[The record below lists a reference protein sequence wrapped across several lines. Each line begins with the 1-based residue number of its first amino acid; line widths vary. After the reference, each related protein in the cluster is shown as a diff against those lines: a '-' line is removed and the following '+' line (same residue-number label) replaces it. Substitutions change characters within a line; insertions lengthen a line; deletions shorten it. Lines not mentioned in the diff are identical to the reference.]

1 MLWML
6 HVRSKSKF
14 QLTDDKDRVGCEERP
29 ILWRLQEECS
39 GPGAVVL
46 LSEGPPGA
54 RPVTL
59 PVVALLVFD
68 LVQLR
73 TNGVVRAV

>member
-1 MLWML
+1 ML

-29 ILWRLQEECS
+29 VLRRLQEECS

-46 LSEGPPGA
+46 REGPPGA

-59 PVVALLVFD
+59 LVIALVLD

>member
-1 MLWML
+1 MLWMPL
-6 HVRSKSKF
+6 KDAKSKF

-29 ILWRLQEECS
+29 VLRRLKEERP

-46 LSEGPPGA
+46 RQGPAGA

-59 PVVALLVFD
+59 LVIALLVFD

>member
-6 HVRSKSKF
+6 HVRSKSRF

-29 ILWRLQEECS
+29 VLRRLQKERS

-59 PVVALLVFD
+59 LVIALVLD

>member
-1 MLWML
+1 ML
-6 HVRSKSKF
+6 HIQSKSKF
-14 QLTDDKDRVGCEERP
+14 QLTDDKDRVGCEKRP
-29 ILWRLQEECS
+29 ILRRLQEQRS
-39 GPGAVVL
+39 GPRAVVL

-54 RPVTL
+54 RPFTL
-59 PVVALLVFD
+59 LVIALLVLD